1 MIADSIATKNTM
13 MPPLKIEIIKNDPGH
28 DHSQPQKRR
37 RRRRRRNK
45 RNANEADEDGHG
57 DDHSADDTS
66 TCATASLS
74 ASEDD
79 ASLSSDA
86 ASPHRRVSLHNNK
99 NKNKQHQATT
109 TTTTKKQQ
117 NQKKIHPNKKTK
129 KAANAL
135 AAVSMEEQAH
145 YLALDCEMVGIGP
158 RAKQSSVARVTIVN
172 WDGHIVYDQFVQQT
186 EVVTDYRTFVSGITQ
201 LDLDD
206 ATKTISLAQ
215 CQDEVQALLHEKI
228 LVGHALKNDLRAMG
242 IAHSWMA
249 IRDTAKYEPFMHV
262 RFADDQILWPRKL
275 KELSYE
281 HLHGRTIQRSG
292 EPHSAMEDATA
303 AMDLYKQVRTK
314 WEKVMEYKIS
324 KTKQMLTAA
333 RAQPQPRITVVN
345 ATNECSII

>member
-13 MPPLKIEIIKNDPGH
+13 MPPLKIEIIKDDPGH

-45 RNANEADEDGHG
+45 RNANEDDEDGHG

-86 ASPHRRVSLHNNK
+86 ASPHRRVSLHNKKNK

-109 TTTTKKQQ
+109 TKKQR
-117 NQKKIHPNKKTK
+117 NQKKKQLNKKTN
-129 KAANAL
+129 AANTL

-242 IAHSWMA
+242 ITHSWMA

-324 KTKQMLTAA
+324 KTKQMMTAA

>member
-13 MPPLKIEIIKNDPGH
+13 MPPLKIEIIKDDPGH

-45 RNANEADEDGHG
+45 RNANEDDEDGHG

-86 ASPHRRVSLHNNK
+86 ASPHRRVSLHNKKNK

-109 TTTTKKQQ
+109 TKKQQ
-117 NQKKIHPNKKTK
+117 NQKKKQPNKKKTN
-129 KAANAL
+129 AANAL

-242 IAHSWMA
+242 ITHSWMA

-333 RAQPQPRITVVN
+333 RTQPQPSITVVN

>member
-1 MIADSIATKNTM
+1 
-13 MPPLKIEIIKNDPGH
+13 
-28 DHSQPQKRR
+28 
-37 RRRRRRNK
+37 
-45 RNANEADEDGHG
+45 
-57 DDHSADDTS
+57 
-66 TCATASLS
+66 
-74 ASEDD
+74 
-79 ASLSSDA
+79 
-86 ASPHRRVSLHNNK
+86 
-99 NKNKQHQATT
+99 
-109 TTTTKKQQ
+109 
-117 NQKKIHPNKKTK
+117 
-129 KAANAL
+129 
-135 AAVSMEEQAH
+135 MEEQAH

-242 IAHSWMA
+242 ITHSWMA

-345 ATNECSII
+345 ATTNECSII